1 MLTKHFSEPIDRV
14 ALTLIGALT
23 GAIAVV
29 GIGHYTCEN
38 NNQCAF
44 ANRPKVEDF
53 SWKDAKLGAQDRA
66 FIMTFDRPIN
76 QMEVEK
82 NLVISP
88 ALPGK
93 FSWAGRR
100 MAYTLDNPIPYGTD
114 YDLQIDNV
122 REKSIG
128 DAKGTP
134 RAGQG
139 QMMAPF
145 QSSFRSR
152 DRAFAYIGTQ
162 GIEQGRIIFYNL
174 TKQRK
179 TILTPPGLTVVDFK
193 FYDQGKAIL
202 FAGANSQLGF
212 EGLRQ
217 LQLYQMPVVEND
229 NPQELPKP
237 TLVLDNK
244 EFQNNQF
251 DVTEDGKTIVV
262 QRVNR
267 QNPADFDLWILKNQQ
282 KPERLKVQGGDFQIA
297 PDNQSLAV
305 ARGEGIGILPLQPEA
320 KPLDFLPKFGQL
332 LNFSADGSA
341 AALVNFNTEDAQKR
355 FQRTLFFVNNLGIEK
370 ELVDT
375 DGSIISCEFGR
386 NNQKL
391 YCLLTQLLPGDEYVE
406 QPYFVQVNTDSGE
419 VFPLLKLQDYRDTQV
434 SLSPDG
440 LALLF
445 DQVIIDSDTSA
456 DSRLNTDSGEAIAD
470 SQLWLLIPPL
480 KPEEGQQAE
489 LKALSL
495 MGFRPQWAP

>member
-1 MLTKHFSEPIDRV
+1 M
-14 ALTLIGALT
+14 
-23 GAIAVV
+23 VV
-29 GIGHYTCEN
+29 GGHLTCQN
-38 NNQCAF
+38 NSECKF
-44 ANRPKVEDF
+44 ANRPKVQDF
-53 SWKDAKLGAQDRA
+53 SWEGKKVGAKDRA
-66 FIMTFDRPIN
+66 FIMTFDRPMN
-76 QMEVEK
+76 HGEVEK
-82 NLVISP
+82 NLVITP

-114 YDLQIDNV
+114 YDLQIANV
-122 REKSIG
+122 REQY
-128 DAKGTP
+128 
-134 RAGQG
+134 AGNNQG
-139 QMMAPF
+139 QMMTPF
-145 QSSFRSR
+145 NTNFRSR

-193 FYDQGKAIL
+193 FYDQGKSIL
-202 FAGANSQLGF
+202 FAGADSQLGF

-217 LQLYQMPVVEND
+217 LQLYQVPVVESD

-237 TLVLDNK
+237 TLVLDNQ

-267 QNPADFDLWILKNQQ
+267 QNPADFDLWMLKNQE
-282 KPERLKVQGGDFQIA
+282 KPDRLKVQGGDFQIA
-297 PDNQSLAV
+297 PDDQSLAV
-305 ARGEGIGILPLQPEA
+305 ARGEGIGILPLQPEG

-332 LNFSADGSA
+332 LTFSADGSA
-341 AALVNFNTEDAQKR
+341 AALVNFNTEDAEKR
-355 FQRTLFFVNNLGIEK
+355 FQRTLVFVNNLGVQK

-391 YCLLTQLLPGDEYVE
+391 YCLLTKLLPGDEYIE
-406 QPYFVQVNTDSGE
+406 QPYFVQINIDSGE
-419 VFPLLKLQDYRDTQV
+419 VFPLLKLQDYRDTKV

-445 DQVIIDSDTSA
+445 DQVMINPNTPA
-456 DSRLNTDSGEAIAD
+456 DSRLNTDAGEAIAD

-495 MGFRPQWAP
+495 MGFRPLWAP

>member
-1 MLTKHFSEPIDRV
+1 MLAKYFSEPIDRA
-14 ALTLIGALT
+14 ALSLIGFLSA
-23 GAIAVV
+23 AIAVV
-29 GIGHYTCEN
+29 GVGHYTCEN
-38 NNQCAF
+38 NNQCLF
-44 ANRPKVEDF
+44 ANRPKVQSF
-53 SWKDAKLGAQDRA
+53 SWDGANLGAQDRA
-66 FIMTFDRPIN
+66 FIMTFDRPID
-76 QMEVEK
+76 QREVEK
-82 NLVISP
+82 NLVITP

-93 FSWAGRR
+93 ISWAGRR
-100 MAYTLDNPIPYGTD
+100 MAYTLENPIPYGTD
-114 YDLQIDNV
+114 YDIQITNV
-122 REKSIG
+122 REQYAGQHKSALRG
-128 DAKGTP
+128 
-134 RAGQG
+134 RQG
-139 QMMAPF
+139 QMIAPF
-145 QSSFRSR
+145 SSSFRSR

-162 GIEQGRIIFYNL
+162 GIEQGRIVFYNL

-179 TILTPPGLTVVDFK
+179 TILTPPGLTVVEFK
-193 FYDQGKAIL
+193 FYDQGKGIL
-202 FAGANSQLGF
+202 FAAAESQLGF

-217 LQLYQMPVVEND
+217 LQLYQIPVVESD

-237 TLVLDNK
+237 TLVLDNQ

-251 DVTEDGKTIVV
+251 DVSDDGKAIVV

-267 QNPADFDLWILKNQQ
+267 QNPADFDLWIVKNQQ

-320 KPLDFLPKFGQL
+320 RPLDFLPKFGQL

-355 FQRTLFFVNNLGIEK
+355 FQRTLFFVNNLGVQK

-375 DGSIISCEFGR
+375 DGSIVSCEFGR
-386 NNQKL
+386 NNQTL
-391 YCLLTQLLPGDEYVE
+391 YCLLTKLLPGDEYIE
-406 QPYFVQVNTDSGE
+406 QPYFVQIDINSGE
-419 VFPLLKLQDYRDTQV
+419 VFPLLKLQDYRDTKM

-445 DQVIIDSDTSA
+445 DQVIIDPDTPA
-456 DSRLNTDSGEAIAD
+456 NSRLNTDGGEAIAD

-480 KPEEGQQAE
+480 KPETGQQAE

-495 MGFRPQWAP
+495 MGFRPLWAP

>member
-1 MLTKHFSEPIDRV
+1 MLAKYFSEPIDRA
-14 ALTLIGALT
+14 ALSLIGVLT
-23 GAIAVV
+23 AAIAVV
-29 GIGHYTCEN
+29 GVGHYTCQN
-38 NNQCAF
+38 NNQCIF
-44 ANRPKVEDF
+44 ANRPRVQNF
-53 SWKDAKLGAQDRA
+53 SWDGAHLGAKDRA
-66 FIMTFDRPIN
+66 FIITFDRPMD
-76 QMEVEK
+76 QREVEK
-82 NLVISP
+82 NLVITP

-93 FSWAGRR
+93 ISWAGRR
-100 MAYTLDNPIPYGTD
+100 MAYTLENPIPYGTD
-114 YDLQIDNV
+114 YDLQITNV
-122 REKSIG
+122 REQY
-128 DAKGTP
+128 
-134 RAGQG
+134 AGEHQG

-145 QSSFRSR
+145 TSSFRSR

-193 FYDQGKAIL
+193 FYDGGKAIL
-202 FAGANSQLGF
+202 FAAAESQLGF

-217 LQLYQMPVVEND
+217 LQLYQVPVVESD

-237 TLVLDNK
+237 TLVLDNQ

-251 DVTEDGKTIVV
+251 DVSEDGKSIVV

-267 QNPADFDLWILKNQQ
+267 QNPADFDLWMLKNQQ

-332 LNFSADGSA
+332 LNFSSDGSA

-355 FQRTLFFVNNLGIEK
+355 FQRTLFFVNNLGVQK

-375 DGSIISCEFGR
+375 DGSIVSCEFGR
-386 NNQKL
+386 NNQTL
-391 YCLLTQLLPGDEYVE
+391 YCLLTKLLPGDEYIE
-406 QPYFVQVNTDSGE
+406 QPYFVQINVNSGE
-419 VFPLLKLQDYRDTQV
+419 VFPLLKLQDYRDTQM

-445 DQVIIDSDTSA
+445 DQVIIDPETPA
-456 DSRLNTDSGEAIAD
+456 NSRLNTDTGEAIAD

-480 KPEEGQQAE
+480 RPELGQQAE

-495 MGFRPQWAP
+495 MGFRPLWAP

>member
-1 MLTKHFSEPIDRV
+1 MLAKYFSEPIDRA
-14 ALTLIGALT
+14 ALSLIGVLSA
-23 GAIAVV
+23 AIAVV
-29 GIGHYTCEN
+29 VVGHYTCQD
-38 NNQCAF
+38 NNQCIF
-44 ANRPKVEDF
+44 ANRPRVQDF
-53 SWKDAKLGAQDRA
+53 SWDAAHLGAKDRA
-66 FIMTFDRPIN
+66 FIITFDRPMD
-76 QMEVEK
+76 QLEVEK
-82 NLVISP
+82 NLVITP

-93 FSWAGRR
+93 ISWAGRR
-100 MAYTLDNPIPYGTD
+100 MAYTLENPIPYGTD
-114 YDLQIDNV
+114 YDLQITDV
-122 REKSIG
+122 REQY
-128 DAKGTP
+128 
-134 RAGQG
+134 AGEHHG

-145 QSSFRSR
+145 TGSFRSR

-162 GIEQGRIIFYNL
+162 GIEQGRIVFYNL

-193 FYDQGKAIL
+193 FYDGGKAIL
-202 FAGANSQLGF
+202 LAAAESQLGF

-217 LQLYQMPVVEND
+217 LQLYQVPVLESD

-237 TLVLDNK
+237 TLVLDNQ

-251 DVTEDGKTIVV
+251 DVSEDGKSIVV

-267 QNPADFDLWILKNQQ
+267 QNPADFDLWMLKNQQ

-332 LNFSADGSA
+332 LTFSSDGSA

-355 FQRTLFFVNNLGIEK
+355 FQRTLFFVNTLGVQK
-370 ELVDT
+370 ELIDT
-375 DGSIISCEFGR
+375 DGSIVSCEFGR
-386 NNQKL
+386 NNQTL
-391 YCLLTQLLPGDEYVE
+391 YCLLTKLLPGDEYIE
-406 QPYFVQVNTDSGE
+406 QPYFVQINVNSGE
-419 VFPLLKLQDYRDTQV
+419 VFPLLKLQDYRDTQM

-445 DQVIIDSDTSA
+445 DQVIIDPETPA
-456 DSRLNTDSGEAIAD
+456 NSRLNTDTGEAIAD

-480 KPEEGQQAE
+480 RPELGQQAE

-495 MGFRPQWAP
+495 MGFRPLWAP